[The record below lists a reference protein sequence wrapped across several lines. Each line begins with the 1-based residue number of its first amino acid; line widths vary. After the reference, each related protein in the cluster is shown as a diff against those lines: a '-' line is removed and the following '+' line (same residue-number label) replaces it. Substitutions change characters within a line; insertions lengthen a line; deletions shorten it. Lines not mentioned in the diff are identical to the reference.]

1 MSSCP
6 ETTIFTR
13 ASSAPRDRNSALIR
27 RWRREKK
34 EREEKVSSEMNVYP
48 HQQDVLEEFV
58 GKNVSR
64 SGASDIVSSEQG
76 EIIGDSSKL

>member
-1 MSSCP
+1 
-6 ETTIFTR
+6 
-13 ASSAPRDRNSALIR
+13 
-27 RWRREKK
+27 
-34 EREEKVSSEMNVYP
+34 MNVYP

-64 SGASDIVSSEQG
+64 SGASDIVLSEQG